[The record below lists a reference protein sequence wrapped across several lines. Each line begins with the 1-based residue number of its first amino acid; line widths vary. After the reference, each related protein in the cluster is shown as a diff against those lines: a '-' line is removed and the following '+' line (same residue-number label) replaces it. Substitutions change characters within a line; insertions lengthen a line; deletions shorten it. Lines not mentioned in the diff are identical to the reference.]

1 MFNLQT
7 HGRYR
12 PNALNLLSG
21 TAVCFMPGTM
31 LPMRSDRLPIGDMD
45 SLFSRLPQK
54 NFVSI

>member
-21 TAVCFMPGTM
+21 TAVGFMPRTM
-31 LPMRSDRLPIGDMD
+31 LTLWYSRLPIGDMD
-45 SLFSRLPQK
+45 SLFSRLSQK
-54 NFVSI
+54 NFAAI

>member
-21 TAVCFMPGTM
+21 TTAGFMPRTM
-31 LPMRSDRLPIGDMD
+31 LPLRYDRLPIGDMD
-45 SLFSRLPQK
+45 SLFSRLSQK
-54 NFVSI
+54 NFTAI